1 MDESSKI
8 LAQIKLVLCGD
19 QEIDPVPDQIALFAQ
34 EAYQTDILLLLVTNL
49 PSLEFDSRKEVVV
62 IFSTLLRRQIGNH
75 SPTIDFLSTNIKLF
89 DALIIACANYDVA
102 LAAGIILRDC
112 MKHEPLVKI
121 VLRSPAL
128 WSLFDTVSKAPF
140 EIATDAFS
148 TITDAL
154 TLHAQIAGEFLAHNQ
169 VKFVDKITMLMQ
181 STNYVTKRL
190 SLKLTAQLIH
200 QRSNYV
206 FMTAYVNDVANLRLV
221 MTLMR
226 NKSQNIKFEAFQI
239 FKIFVANP
247 KKTPAVEDTLLKNQ
261 QKLIEFLNNFSFPD
275 QRKED
280 EQFNDERKFV
290 ITKLSALQSP
300 QILQSG
306 SIPSTATTSPNLAS
320 GPNNGGFSTSISS
333 NTEEHSSSNQR
344 IPSPSS
350 VNPMGVMTSVGSVP
364 PPVVHSEPV
373 HRNDQ
378 VLHYPQAPVGRVP
391 GL

>member
-1 MDESSKI
+1 MVDESSKI
-8 LAQIKLVLCGD
+8 LAQIKLILCGD
-19 QEIDPVPDQIALFAQ
+19 QETDPLPDQIALFAQ
-34 EAYQTDILLLLVTNL
+34 EAYQTEVLLLLVVHL

-75 SPTIDFLSTNIKLF
+75 SPTIDYLSTNTKLF
-89 DALIIACANYDVA
+89 DALIIACSNYDVA
-102 LAAGIILRDC
+102 LIAGVILRDC
-112 MKHEPLVKI
+112 MKHEQLVKI
-121 VLRSPAL
+121 VLRSPAF
-128 WSLFDTVSKAPF
+128 WTLFDTVSKAPF

-154 TLHAQIAGEFLAHNQ
+154 TLHPQIAGEFLSHNQ
-169 VKFVDKITMLMQ
+169 AKFVDKMNMLMK
-181 STNYVTKRL
+181 SDNYVTKRQ
-190 SLKLTAQLIH
+190 SLKLIAQLIH
-200 QRSNYV
+200 QRSNYN
-206 FMTAYVNDVANLRLV
+206 FMTAYVNDVNNLRLV

-247 KKTPAVEDTLLKNQ
+247 KKTRPVEDTLIKNQ
-261 QKLIEFLNNFSFPD
+261 LKLIEFLNNFTFPD

-290 ITKLSALQSP
+290 ISKLSSLTGPQGTGSSTSP
-300 QILQSG
+300 STSSPSLTPG
-306 SIPSTATTSPNLAS
+306 SI
-320 GPNNGGFSTSISS
+320 NGGFSSPSS
-333 NTEEHSSSNQR
+333 NNSVEDHSQR
-344 IPSPSS
+344 APSPSS
-350 VNPMGVMTSVGSVP
+350 VNPMGVMAGVASVP

-378 VLHYPQAPVGRVP
+378 VHHYPQPATSRSN